1 MIKTASS
8 VLAASVFATLLVACG
23 TPQSVVQPLAANSIR
38 VVFKNAGTD
47 EVLARIGKKCSQIG
61 GVVKEATSEYLLCTR
76 RLSDT
81 DAELVNAPIDTSRG
95 AKPENRMKFMVNK
108 VDANV
113 IVTTLQW
120 AEIKTQSGQWTQI
133 AMSHA
138 KQKANMKK
146 ILLSMGA
153 VS

>member
-1 MIKTASS
+1 MIKTVRPVIAAC
-8 VLAASVFATLLVACG
+8 VLATFLVACS
-23 TPQSVVQPLAANSIR
+23 TRSPVALPLAANSIR
-38 VVFKNAGTD
+38 VTFKNASTD

-61 GVVKEATSEYLLCTR
+61 GVVKEATSEYILCTR

-81 DAELVNAPIDTSRG
+81 DAELANVPIESGRT
-95 AKPENRMKFMVNK
+95 AKPENRMKFTALK

-113 IVTTLQW
+113 VVTTLQW
-120 AEIKTQSGQWTQI
+120 AEIKTKSGEWIQVE
-133 AMSHA
+133 MSHT

-146 ILLSMGA
+146 IMLSMGA